1 MSRSSEMGAQ
11 NDSALGRLIA
21 FSDGIFAVAITL
33 LVLAIA
39 VPDLGNDQTDA
50 NLQNHLLDA
59 IPSVISFVISF
70 LVVGIFWLSHH
81 RMFQIIEDY
90 GRPTLYAN
98 LFFLMTICFVP
109 FPTGIVTHYGQLA
122 SAVVFYASSMALGG
136 LSLALLWW
144 VAVIRPATDRPHR
157 RMGIYFGLRAVGMS
171 TVFLAS
177 IPLAVVNVGY
187 ARFAWFAIVP
197 LYVVLGRLFGRE
209 VLADLRP
216 SI

>member
-1 MSRSSEMGAQ
+1 MDAQ
-11 NDSALGRLIA
+11 NDSALGGLIA

-39 VPDLGNDQTDA
+39 VPVLGNPPTDA
-50 NLQNHLLDA
+50 DLQSHLADA
-59 IPSVISFVISF
+59 IPSIISFVVSF

-90 GRPTLYAN
+90 SRPTLYAN
-98 LFFLMTICFVP
+98 LFLLMTICFIP

-122 SAVVFYASSMALGG
+122 TAVVFYAASMAVSG

-144 VAVIRPATDRPHR
+144 VAVIRPAKAKSHR
-157 RMGIYFGLRAVGMS
+157 AMGQYFALRALGMS
-171 TVFLAS
+171 AVFLLS
-177 IPLAVVNVGY
+177 IPLALVNGGY
-187 ARFAWFAIVP
+187 ARAAWFAIAP

-209 VLADLRP
+209 VLTDLRP
-216 SI
+216 GI